1 MCENSTLQENPILSK
16 ISLKIIQ
23 NEPKQVNF
31 TSKRNFTY
39 KFDKS
44 NGYGFTNFISKQEIF
59 NPLNGIYNQEK
70 DSIQIEAVV
79 KILA

>member
-1 MCENSTLQENPILSK
+1 MLQTNPITAK
-16 ISLKIIQ
+16 ILLKIVQ
-23 NEPKQVNF
+23 NEPKRVNF
-31 TSKRNFTY
+31 ISKRNFTY

-44 NGYGFTNFISKQEIF
+44 NGYGFTNFISKQEIL

-79 KILA
+79 KILD